1 MVHNGLCHDGDG
13 DITGAS

>member
-1 MVHNGLCHDGDG
+1 VVHNGLCHDGDG